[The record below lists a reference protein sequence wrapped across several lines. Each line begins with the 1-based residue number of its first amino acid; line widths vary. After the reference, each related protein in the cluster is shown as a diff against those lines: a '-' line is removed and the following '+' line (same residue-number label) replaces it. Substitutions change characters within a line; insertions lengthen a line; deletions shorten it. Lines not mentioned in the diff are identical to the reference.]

1 MKLFVTPA
9 DLERNAKKAQK
20 IGSSLDRL
28 AKVIP
33 WESFRPVLEEAIKK
47 YREIHKINIKSKAGR
62 PAFDLVLMFKI
73 CILQRIYNISD
84 AQMEFQI
91 LDRLSFQR
99 FLGLDLADGV
109 PDEKTIRHFKNQLAT
124 ARAGKDV
131 FDIFNEYLIN
141 HQMIL
146 EGGVIVD
153 ASFIEKPHQHFT
165 KDEKASLDQENEPEE
180 WKKPEAKAKVRQ
192 KDTDAKWTK
201 KHGKS
206 YFGYKNH
213 VKVNSDSKLI
223 MDYLVTNAAVHD
235 SQAID
240 DLITKKDAGN
250 TLYADAAYA
259 GMPSMIQTLFSD
271 VGYQVHERAYRNN
284 PLTEEQKA
292 RNKEKSRIRS
302 RVEHVFAFMENSMNR
317 MYLRTIGQSRTEF
330 SVGLMNLVYN
340 FFRFEY
346 LQRA

>member
-1 MKLFVTPA
+1 MILKL
-9 DLERNAKKAQK
+9 
-20 IGSSLDRL
+20 
-28 AKVIP
+28 
-33 WESFRPVLEEAIKK
+33 
-47 YREIHKINIKSKAGR
+47 
-62 PAFDLVLMFKI
+62 KI
-73 CILQRIYNISD
+73 CVLQRIYNISD
-84 AQMEFQI
+84 TQMEFQI

-99 FLGLDLADGV
+99 FLGFNIGDAV
-109 PDEKTIRHFKNQLAT
+109 PDKKTIWHFKNQLAT
-124 ARAGKDV
+124 DRAGKVV
-131 FDIFNEYLIN
+131 FEIFNDYLIK

-153 ASFIEKPHQHFT
+153 ASFVEKLQQHFT
-165 KDEKASLDQENEPEE
+165 KDEKASLDQEEKPEE
-180 WKKPEAKAKVRQ
+180 WKKPEAKAKVSQ

-235 SQAID
+235 SQALD

-250 TLYADAAYA
+250 TLYADSAYA
-259 GMPSMIQTLFSD
+259 GMPSLIQALFNN